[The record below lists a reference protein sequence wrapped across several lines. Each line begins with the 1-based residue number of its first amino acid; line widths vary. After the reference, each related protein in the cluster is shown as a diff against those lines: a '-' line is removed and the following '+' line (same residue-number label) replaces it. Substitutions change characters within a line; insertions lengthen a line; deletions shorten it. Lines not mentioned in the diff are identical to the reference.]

1 MIELTNFLPTFVKNI
16 RLFKSH
22 VQIIE
27 KELELLKIFGIAI
40 KPFRFEKDVKMSI
53 AKVRKHF
60 WRNNLKIFGHKVDI
74 YSMIRFDDHRWSKPM
89 IGRIGSKVFK
99 KRRRYDKAV
108 QFFTKKKCLSKS
120 AKLIIWTVR

>member
-1 MIELTNFLPTFVKNI
+1 MVELTTFPPTFVKNI

-27 KELELLKIFGIAI
+27 KELELLEIFSIAI

-74 YSMIRFDDHRWSKPM
+74 YSMIRFDDHR
-89 IGRIGSKVFK
+89 
-99 KRRRYDKAV
+99 
-108 QFFTKKKCLSKS
+108 
-120 AKLIIWTVR
+120 